1 MKSFFLLSILALAPW
16 CGSVFAAP
24 AAIGRDVPDERA
36 ETVDVAPPYDRH
48 SRALE
53 CYITGLLQNDPALR
67 IKYMRRAVLLDPG
80 SRLPLAVLVKT
91 LGRAPQ
97 AAKETAAAL
106 AGLRSRY
113 RDDLFFVHQTGI
125 IDCLAGVPPEKII
138 ETVEPLLKRKPARK
152 DGDSFNALAAFWADL
167 RLKMPGAAVKTPF
180 EPDNVR
186 LQEVALLYYGTCGAR
201 DRLAVRE
208 SAAPEGIADCLR
220 RLRSASFTRLAEV
233 RGALAVLSAVR
244 CFDEAFEIAAKWR
257 RSHQDP
263 VSELLFIE
271 AASRAGRIAEL
282 EAALKKYPSLSVDFC
297 AKTRFACFLAGK
309 NFARAEQELANFK
322 SPVEKLTRA
331 LTLAQ
336 VTRDA
341 GKMRACIDRMCVVMK
356 RDPAVIAMAYLSL
369 AELHGDKAA
378 FRAGEALISGGREAQ
393 DPALANA
400 AGYVAA
406 VLGIDLDRAEARIRF
421 ALSREPESPAYL
433 DSMAW
438 LKYRRGAY
446 AEAAEYMDR
455 AIARVTV
462 AIGGAVI
469 AEHAG
474 DIDLAL
480 GKKDRALRRF
490 ETALALYEKNPVE
503 NADLDP
509 VPLRKKIADLKKS
522 LR

>member
-1 MKSFFLLSILALAPW
+1 MKNLLLLICVALG
-16 CGSVFAAP
+16 CGSVFSAP
-24 AAIGRDVPDERA
+24 AAAVGRDVPEERA
-36 ETVDVAPPYDRH
+36 ETVDVTPPYDRR

-53 CYITGLLQNDPALR
+53 CYITGLLQQDPALR
-67 IKYMRRAVLLDPG
+67 VEYMRKAVLLDPG

-106 AGLRSRY
+106 AGVRSRY
-113 RDDLFFVHQTGI
+113 RDDLFFVRHAGI
-125 IDCLAGVPPEKII
+125 IDSLAGVPPGKII
-138 ETVEPLLKRKPARK
+138 ETVEPLLKRKPAQK
-152 DGDSFNALAAFWADL
+152 DVNSFNGLAAFWADL

-180 EPDNVR
+180 EPDTLR
-186 LQEVALLYYGTCGAR
+186 LQEIALLYYGTCGAR
-201 DRLAVRE
+201 DRLAARE
-208 SAAPEGIADCLR
+208 SVSSAGIADCLR
-220 RLRSASFTRLAEV
+220 RLRSASFRRLTEV
-233 RGALAVLSAVR
+233 RGALAVLSTVR
-244 CFDEAFEIAAKWR
+244 RFDEAFEIAAEWR
-257 RSHQDP
+257 KVHQDP

-282 EAALKKYPSLSVDFC
+282 EAALKKYPALSVDFC
-297 AKTRFACFLAGK
+297 AKMRFACFLAGK

-336 VTRDA
+336 ITRDA
-341 GKMRACIDRMCVVMK
+341 GKMRACISKMRIVMK
-356 RDPAVIAMAYLSL
+356 RDPAIIAMAYLSL
-369 AELHGDKAA
+369 AEQHGDKAA

-400 AGYVAA
+400 AGYVAT
-406 VLGIDLDRAEARIRF
+406 VLGIDLDRAEARIKF

-446 AEAAEYMDR
+446 ALAAEYMDK

-469 AEHAG
+469 ADHAG

-480 GKKDRALRRF
+480 GKKERALRRF
-490 ETALALYEKNPVE
+490 RTALELYEENQVE

-509 VPLRKKIADLKKS
+509 VALRKKIADLKKS
-522 LR
+522 VR